1 LRVLRCGALE
11 ARGDPFGPYQVVDVD
26 GVVVAPVAAYL
37 RDLQAC
43 GRPAATQRLYAMDLL
58 RWFRFL
64 WAVGLGWDQAT
75 RVEARDFCCW
85 IQLAGKPGGP
95 APDARYARAT
105 VAHCETVL
113 RCFSGRTG
121 TGHWWRSGCPRAPGL
136 PSCWAPGARTPTRAS
151 S

>member
-1 LRVLRCGALE
+1 MISEGDGARDLPSLRVLRCGALE
-11 ARGDPFGPYQVVDVD
+11 ATGDPFEPYQVVDVD

-43 GRPAATQRLYAMDLL
+43 GRPAATQRSYAMDLL

-64 WAVGLGWDQAT
+64 WTVDVGWDQAT
-75 RVEARDFCCW
+75 RVEARDFCRW

-95 APDARYARAT
+95 LPGARYAPAT

-113 RCFSGRTG
+113 RGFYDFHLLR
-121 TGHWWRSGCPRAPGL
+121 HEAPVTE
-136 PSCWAPGARTPTRAS
+136 RR
-151 S
+151 